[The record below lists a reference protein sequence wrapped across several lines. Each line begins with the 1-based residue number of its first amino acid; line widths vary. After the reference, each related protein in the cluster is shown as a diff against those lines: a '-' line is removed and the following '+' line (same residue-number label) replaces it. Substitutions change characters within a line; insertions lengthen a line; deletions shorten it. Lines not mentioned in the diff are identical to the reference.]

1 MNIFTFLFENKT
13 LQDTENSPT
22 TSANLKS
29 DKANFTPQETQGTT
43 KSSKGCSPP
52 GHAPPVTT
60 SDTKDGGKEKAG
72 PTSLPLG
79 KLFWKK
85 VSLCVVCNG
94 PRGGS
99 GSGVISCGPADVDD
113 SRVIFSVIQLVT
125 EWRAANV
132 LLGGKSRRSVLY
144 TGALWGRNRDKQAT
158 VSFFEWPGS
167 VTEAVV
173 CRGYIVLCGGR

>member
-1 MNIFTFLFENKT
+1 M
-13 LQDTENSPT
+13 
-22 TSANLKS
+22 
-29 DKANFTPQETQGTT
+29 
-43 KSSKGCSPP
+43 
-52 GHAPPVTT
+52 TT

-85 VSLCVVCNG
+85 VSLFVRCLQWSW
-94 PRGGS
+94 GGS

-113 SRVIFSVIQLVT
+113 SQVIFSVIQLAT